1 MGRKNRHVPPAVLL
15 FGGKGGAKDVTFLSG
30 RARTPINE
38 VDGGRSVKLEWLVQ
52 VPPTVTGIE
61 LALESPTAWGDAG
74 RIAFGAAQGGAK

>member
-1 MGRKNRHVPPAVLL
+1 
-15 FGGKGGAKDVTFLSG
+15 
-30 RARTPINE
+30 
-38 VDGGRSVKLEWLVQ
+38 VKLEWLVQ